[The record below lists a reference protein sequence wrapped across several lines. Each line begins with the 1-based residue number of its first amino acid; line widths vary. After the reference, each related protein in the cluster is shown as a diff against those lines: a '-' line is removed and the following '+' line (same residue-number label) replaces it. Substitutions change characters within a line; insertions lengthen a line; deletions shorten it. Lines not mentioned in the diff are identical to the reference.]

1 MAPAAFLVPRASTA
15 RPPRSRRAKSGDGA
29 CARFGD
35 GTPGT
40 LMRVGRL
47 RDYWSGRPRADCAD
61 ARFLA
66 TEQLHALR
74 HTSYRDLRA
83 RADGRTQVES
93 IAGLSGEPLR
103 RRTRITRVRRTGDEE
118 LRIVV
123 RVDDGSLLG
132 RLKPL
137 VEDLVL
143 ATPDGEMV
151 GEYALPPRADDP
163 RRFHY
168 G

>member
-1 MAPAAFLVPRASTA
+1 MN
-15 RPPRSRRAKSGDGA
+15 
-29 CARFGD
+29 
-35 GTPGT
+35 
-40 LMRVGRL
+40 VGRL
-47 RDYWSGRPRADCAD
+47 RDYWLSERPRADGAE

-74 HTSYRDLRA
+74 HTPYRQLRA
-83 RADGRTQVES
+83 QADRRTHVERV
-93 IAGLSGEPLR
+93 AGLSGERFR
-103 RRTRITRVRRTGDEE
+103 RRTSIKCVRRTGDEE

-123 RVDDGSLLG
+123 QVDDGSLWG
-132 RLKPL
+132 WLKPL

-151 GEYALPPRADDP
+151 GNYALPKKTDDP

>member
-1 MAPAAFLVPRASTA
+1 MN
-15 RPPRSRRAKSGDGA
+15 
-29 CARFGD
+29 
-35 GTPGT
+35 
-40 LMRVGRL
+40 VGRV
-47 RDYWSGRPRADCAD
+47 RDYWLSKRPRAGCAE

-74 HTSYRDLRA
+74 HTSYRELRA
-83 RADGRTQVES
+83 RADRRTQVES
-93 IAGLSGEPLR
+93 VAGLSGEPFR
-103 RRTRITRVRRTGDEE
+103 RRTTIKCARNTRGEE

-123 RVDDGSLLG
+123 QVDDGSLWG
-132 RLKPL
+132 WLKPL

-151 GEYALPPRADDP
+151 GAYPLPKKADDP

>member
-1 MAPAAFLVPRASTA
+1 
-15 RPPRSRRAKSGDGA
+15 
-29 CARFGD
+29 
-35 GTPGT
+35 
-40 LMRVGRL
+40 L
-47 RDYWSGRPRADCAD
+47 REYWSERPRAGCAD

-74 HTSYRDLRA
+74 HTPYRELRA
-83 RADGRTQVES
+83 RADGRTVVES
-93 IAGLSGEPLR
+93 VAGFSGASFR
-103 RRTRITRVRRTGDEE
+103 RRTTIRCVRRTGDEE

-123 RVDDGSLLG
+123 QVDDGSLRG
-132 RLKPL
+132 WLKPL

-151 GEYALPPRADDP
+151 GEYALPKKADDP

>member
-1 MAPAAFLVPRASTA
+1 MN
-15 RPPRSRRAKSGDGA
+15 
-29 CARFGD
+29 
-35 GTPGT
+35 
-40 LMRVGRL
+40 VGRL
-47 RDYWSGRPRADCAD
+47 RNYWLSERPRAGCAE

-74 HTSYRDLRA
+74 HTSYGELRA
-83 RADGRTQVES
+83 RADGDTQVER
-93 IAGLSGEPLR
+93 IAGFSGERFR
-103 RRTRITRVRRTGDEE
+103 RRTTIKCVRRTGDEE

-123 RVDDGSLLG
+123 RVDDGSLWG

-151 GEYALPPRADDP
+151 GDYALPKKAEDP

>member
-1 MAPAAFLVPRASTA
+1 M
-15 RPPRSRRAKSGDGA
+15 
-29 CARFGD
+29 
-35 GTPGT
+35 
-40 LMRVGRL
+40 GRL
-47 RDYWSGRPRADCAD
+47 RDYWSEHPRAGCAE

-74 HTSYRDLRA
+74 HTSYRELRA
-83 RADGRTQVES
+83 RADGRTEVES
-93 IAGLSGEPLR
+93 VASFSGESFR
-103 RRTRITRVRRTGDEE
+103 RRTTIKCGRRTGGEG

-123 RVDDGSLLG
+123 QVDDGSLWG

-151 GEYALPPRADDP
+151 GEYDLPQKADDP

>member
-1 MAPAAFLVPRASTA
+1 MT
-15 RPPRSRRAKSGDGA
+15 
-29 CARFGD
+29 
-35 GTPGT
+35 
-40 LMRVGRL
+40 MGRW
-47 RDYWSGRPRADCAD
+47 RDYWSEHPRAGCED

-74 HTSYRDLRA
+74 HTPYRELRA
-83 RADGRTQVES
+83 RAGGHPEVED
-93 IAGLSGEPLR
+93 IAWLSGQHFR
-103 RRTRITRVRRTGDEE
+103 RRTTITRVPWTSDEQ

-123 RVDDGSLLG
+123 RVDDGSLWG
-132 RLKPL
+132 RLNPL
-137 VEDLVL
+137 ADDLVL

-151 GEYALPPRADDP
+151 GAYPLPQKADDP

>member
-1 MAPAAFLVPRASTA
+1 MGMA
-15 RPPRSRRAKSGDGA
+15 
-29 CARFGD
+29 
-35 GTPGT
+35 
-40 LMRVGRL
+40 RL
-47 RDYWSGRPRADCAD
+47 RDYWSERPRAGCAE

-74 HTSYRDLRA
+74 HTSYRELRA
-83 RADGRTQVES
+83 RAGGRAEVES
-93 IAGLSGEPLR
+93 VAGFSGESFR
-103 RRTRITRVRRTGDEE
+103 RRTTIECVRRTGDEE
-118 LRIVV
+118 LRILI
-123 RVDDGSLLG
+123 RVDDGSLWG
-132 RLKPL
+132 RLRPL

-151 GEYALPPRADDP
+151 GEYALPQRADDP

>member
-1 MAPAAFLVPRASTA
+1 MT
-15 RPPRSRRAKSGDGA
+15 
-29 CARFGD
+29 
-35 GTPGT
+35 
-40 LMRVGRL
+40 VGRL
-47 RDYWSGRPRADCAD
+47 RDYWSERPGADCAA

-74 HTSYRDLRA
+74 HTSYRELRA
-83 RADGRTQVES
+83 RADGHTEVES
-93 IAGLSGEPLR
+93 ISGFSGESFR
-103 RRTRITRVRRTGDEE
+103 RRTTIKRARRTRDEE

-123 RVDDGSLLG
+123 QVDDGSLWG
-132 RLKPL
+132 RLRPL

-151 GEYALPPRADDP
+151 GEYALPQKADDP

>member
-1 MAPAAFLVPRASTA
+1 M
-15 RPPRSRRAKSGDGA
+15 
-29 CARFGD
+29 
-35 GTPGT
+35 
-40 LMRVGRL
+40 
-47 RDYWSGRPRADCAD
+47 RDYWSEHPRAGCAE

-74 HTSYRDLRA
+74 HTSYRELRA
-83 RADGRTQVES
+83 RADGRTEVES
-93 IAGLSGEPLR
+93 VASFSGESFR
-103 RRTRITRVRRTGDEE
+103 RRTTIKCVRRTRDEE

-123 RVDDGSLLG
+123 QVDDGSLWG
-132 RLKPL
+132 WLKPL

-151 GEYALPPRADDP
+151 GEYALPKKADDP

>member
-1 MAPAAFLVPRASTA
+1 V
-15 RPPRSRRAKSGDGA
+15 
-29 CARFGD
+29 
-35 GTPGT
+35 
-40 LMRVGRL
+40 
-47 RDYWSGRPRADCAD
+47 W
-61 ARFLA
+61 
-66 TEQLHALR
+66 
-74 HTSYRDLRA
+74 
-83 RADGRTQVES
+83 TQVES
-93 IAGLSGEPLR
+93 IAGLSGEPFR
-103 RRTRITRVRRTGDEE
+103 RRTSIRCVRRTGDEE

-123 RVDDGSLLG
+123 RVDDGSLWG